1 MTTVP
6 KITKGITNFINKLSK
21 PSVILHNGY
30 IIYYTSSLPPFLG
43 LEENSLKESKFTKLF
58 KLNETESISKNQFVS
73 FIDGETNDDSYMDL
87 LLNYSDTDDKTVK
100 VSARIFNFHDDG
112 NKFVAALFSIDNTL
126 NKLKNKIDELV
137 KQNAMKTAFVANM
150 SHEIRTPLNSII
162 GFSELL
168 LEDDNT
174 EEEDVLYRK
183 MISSSGRS
191 LMQLIEDIIDIS
203 KIESGQLKISKTEL
217 ELNSFMDEI
226 LFSFKQEKQIREL
239 FNIDLHLKK
248 ASPEKEMFIYTDP
261 VRLRQVLSNLITNSM
276 KFTDTGFINFGYS
289 FGGDEELQFYVKD
302 SGTGI
307 EKQASEKI
315 FDRFSQDK
323 SNLARNKSGSGL
335 GLAISKSIINLL
347 NGEIWLD
354 TKSGV
359 GTTFY
364 FTIPINENKKKNEK
378 KRIIERFD
386 IPDFSNS
393 KILVVDDVDQNI
405 FFFKSLF
412 KPSGAEII
420 IANSGKQAIEIC
432 KNDNNISLVLM
443 DIMMPDIDG
452 YSTTKQIKKLFPD
465 LPIIMQT
472 AFYSSRAAKQSYEAG
487 ANEFI
492 GKPININELFSL
504 VSKYI

>member
-6 KITKGITNFINKLSK
+6 KITKGLKSFINKLAK
-21 PSVILHNGY
+21 PSLILHHGT
-30 IIYYTSSLPPFLG
+30 IVYYSSILPDFLN
-43 LEENSLKESKFTKLF
+43 LEENNLIGSKFTDYF
-58 KLNETESISKNQFVS
+58 KLNESESSSHKLFELFIS
-73 FIDGETNDDSYMDL
+73 GETTEDYKEVL
-87 LLNYSDTDDKTVK
+87 LTYTDCNAK
-100 VSARIFNFHDDG
+100 SINISSRIFNFQDAD
-112 NKFVAALFSIDNTL
+112 NNFVAALFSIDNTF
-126 NKLKNKIDELV
+126 NKLKTKVDELER
-137 KQNAMKTAFVANM
+137 QNSMKTAFVANM

-168 LEDDNT
+168 LEEDNT
-174 EEEDVLYRK
+174 PEEDVLYRK

-217 ELNSFMDEI
+217 ELNSFMEEI

-239 FNIDLHLKK
+239 FNIELHLTK
-248 ASPEKEMFIYTDP
+248 ASPDKELYIYTDP
-261 VRLRQVLSNLITNSM
+261 VRLRQVLSNLINNSM

-289 FGGDEELQFYVKD
+289 FGGNEELQFYVKD

-307 EKQASEKI
+307 EEQASEKI
-315 FDRFSQDK
+315 FDRFSQDD
-323 SNLARNKSGSGL
+323 STLSRNKKGSGL
-335 GLAISKSIINLL
+335 GLSISKSIINLL

-364 FTIPINENKKKNEK
+364 FTIPIDEKKKKHEK
-378 KRIIERFD
+378 QRIIERFD
-386 IPDFSNS
+386 IPDFSNA

-420 IANSGKQAIEIC
+420 VANSGQQAIDIC
-432 KNDNNISLVLM
+432 KNDNTISLVLM
-443 DIMMPDIDG
+443 DIMMPDMDG
-452 YSTTKQIKKLFPD
+452 YNTTRQLKAIFPD

-472 AFYSSRAAKQSYEAG
+472 AFYSSNASKLSYEAG
-487 ANEFI
+487 ADEFI
-492 GKPININELFSL
+492 GKPININELFNL

>member
-1 MTTVP
+1 MTTAP
-6 KITKGITNFINKLSK
+6 ETSKGIKNFINKLAK
-21 PSVILHNGY
+21 PSVILQNGT
-30 IIYYTSSLPPFLG
+30 IIYYSSILPDFLDI
-43 LEENSLKESKFTKLF
+43 EETTLKNSKFTDYF
-58 KLNETESISKNQFVS
+58 KLNETETISPKQYNSFVG
-73 FIDGETNDDSYMDL
+73 GETVEEAHKEVL
-87 LLNYSDTDDKTVK
+87 LTYINRSGKS
-100 VSARIFNFHDDG
+100 VSLSSRIFNFEDES
-112 NKFVAALFSIDNTL
+112 NSFVAALFSVDNTF
-126 NKLKNKIDELV
+126 NKLKIKVSELER
-137 KQNAMKTAFVANM
+137 QNAMKTAFVANM

-168 LEDDNT
+168 LEEDNT
-174 EEEDVLYRK
+174 PEEDVLYRK

-203 KIESGQLKISKTEL
+203 KIESGQLKISKSEL

-226 LFSFKQEKQIREL
+226 LFNFKQEKQIREL
-239 FNIDLHLKK
+239 FNIELHLTK
-248 ASPEKEMFIYTDP
+248 ASPDKELIIYTDP

-289 FGGDEELQFYVKD
+289 FGGNEELQFYVKD

-307 EKQASEKI
+307 EEKASEKI
-315 FDRFSQDK
+315 FDRFSQDD
-323 SNLARNKSGSGL
+323 STLSRNKKGSGL

-364 FTIPINENKKKNEK
+364 FTIPIDEKKEKTEK

-386 IPDFSNS
+386 IPDFSNA
-393 KILVVDDVDQNI
+393 KILVVDDVDQNV

-412 KPSGAEII
+412 KPSGAEILV
-420 IANSGKQAIEIC
+420 ANSGEQALEIC
-432 KNDNNISLVLM
+432 KNDTTISLVLM

-452 YSTTKQIKKLFPD
+452 YTTTRRLKALFPD
-465 LPIIMQT
+465 LPVIMQT
-472 AFYSSRAAKQSYEAG
+472 AFYSSNASKLSYEAG
-487 ANEFI
+487 ADEFI